1 MLSKHPTT
9 ASSSSA
15 KPADGRIH
23 FGGDPESDHE
33 GDTTID
39 LMDAGAADTKDEEEG
54 EDGEEVNDEDDP
66 EDDFN
71 AAWDVLDL
79 ARAYYDKQ
87 EGDDMKLKLAD
98 TYMCLGDVSLETGV
112 CFYFLAVESI
122 LMGVAIQ
129 KSLSRRFQTTPQ
141 A

>member
-1 MLSKHPTT
+1 VLSKHPTA
-9 ASSSSA
+9 ASSSNT
-15 KPADGRIH
+15 KPTDGRIH

-33 GDTTID
+33 GDTTVD
-39 LMDAGAADTKDEEEG
+39 LMDAGAADAKDEEG
-54 EDGEEVNDEDDP
+54 EDGEGENDEDDP

-98 TYMCLGDVSLETGV
+98 TYMCLGDVSLETGM
-112 CFYFLAVESI
+112 CFYFLAINSI
-122 LMGVAIQ
+122 LMSVVIQ
-129 KSLSRRFQTTPQ
+129 KSLNRQFQTIPLV
-141 A
+141 